1 MTYDAVNINI
11 FHQAYPS
18 GPDPLESADKMEYY
32 GQRPWRPGK
41 VALEPTD
48 MELEQAGIQ
57 ALLHREKN
65 NSEHSK
71 EIIDLLEKSI
81 SQFRH
86 GIKSDIRHKKMN
98 MFASRRL
105 GIKLLFLSQG
115 FPVSP
120 KRVAPDG
127 DDGGGVEERREVPRG
142 SGAAAA
148 GDGAL
153 QTRTVAPP
161 PRRRTLS
168 GTEVRLPPR

>member
-1 MTYDAVNINI
+1 MSTQVGNLTYKLQITLDTK
-11 FHQAYPS
+11 FKMYCFYFLPKAYPT

-81 SQFRH
+81 SQFRYGH
-86 GIKSDIRHKKMN
+86 Y
-98 MFASRRL
+98 
-105 GIKLLFLSQG
+105 
-115 FPVSP
+115 
-120 KRVAPDG
+120 
-127 DDGGGVEERREVPRG
+127 
-142 SGAAAA
+142 
-148 GDGAL
+148 
-153 QTRTVAPP
+153 
-161 PRRRTLS
+161 
-168 GTEVRLPPR
+168 